1 MAEVNFIKSK
11 IAAAIRTEKDFSAA
25 LRSEVDMV
33 FLLHSNIMTLQASIR
48 EVHGT
53 GKKAFVHVDFA
64 EGIGRDRAG
73 LEYLKKMV

>member
-33 FLLHSNIMTLQASIR
+33 FLLHSNI
-48 EVHGT
+48 
-53 GKKAFVHVDFA
+53 
-64 EGIGRDRAG
+64 
-73 LEYLKKMV
+73 KMVQVNM

>member
-48 EVHGT
+48 EVHLSLI
-53 GKKAFVHVDFA
+53 H
-64 EGIGRDRAG
+64 I
-73 LEYLKKMV
+73 